1 MHEIAVASGILDRAL
16 DAAAEAD
23 ADGIERI
30 ETLTLE
36 IGRATHV
43 NPRQLQFCL
52 ETIAEGTIAE
62 GATIETRTI
71 EPELD
76 CSCGFRGEPETLDV
90 TIAVAPNLRCP
101 DCGEPTTLVR
111 GRECRLAS
119 IEIPESTPPSELPSE

>member
-16 DAAAEAD
+16 DAAADVDD
-23 ADGIERI
+23 AERI
-30 ETLTLE
+30 ETMTLE

-62 GATIETRTI
+62 AATIETRAI

-76 CSCGFRGEPETLDV
+76 CNCGFRGEPETLEV
-90 TIAVAPNLRCP
+90 AIAVAPNLRCP
-101 DCGEPTTLVR
+101 DCGEPATLVR

-119 IEIPESTPPSELPSE
+119 IEVPESMPPAE